1 MEIIKQDDRIMAIIH
16 RAEDWSEG
24 LNFITP
30 DSLFIQVGT
39 WQYDKGTHLD
49 SHIHKEYERPVTK
62 THEMAYVKKGRL
74 KLFIYDEE
82 RKKVGDYILGA
93 GDFVVLAEG
102 GHGYEILEDDTQVL
116 EAKTGPFVSVDKDKE
131 KF

>member
-1 MEIIKQDDRIMAIIH
+1 MEIIRQDQQILAIIY
-16 RAEDWSEG
+16 RGDDWSEG
-24 LNFITP
+24 LNFVTP

-39 WQYDKGTHLD
+39 WQYDEGTQLA
-49 SHIHKEYERPVTK
+49 SHIHKEYVRPVTK
-62 THEMAYVKKGRL
+62 THEMAYVRKGRL
-74 KLFIYDEE
+74 KVIVYDNN
-82 RKKVGDYILGA
+82 RKQVGEYILEA
-93 GDFVVLAEG
+93 GDMAILAEG